1 MYNVQNVAY
10 VIVLLFNKSRFI
22 MDLYVVTNSFIHG

>member
-1 MYNVQNVAY
+1 MYRMWH

-22 MDLYVVTNSFIHG
+22 MDLYVVTNNFVHG